1 MPAGAMRSDE
11 ARSNWRRLLEGALAG
26 DTDTIIERY
35 GQPVGALIPFASYI
49 AVLESLE
56 ELRVARQAMPALE
69 ARRPDPATAR
79 SWREVLAELGV
90 EFSDEWSLD
99 SPVTA
104 AGKESTAPSAAGPV
118 RPGLRDTRKR
128 SLGRTADGGRPTI
141 QVSSGWLANCLKC

>member
-1 MPAGAMRSDE
+1 MPAGTMRSDE
-11 ARSNWRRLLEGALAG
+11 ARSNWRRLSEGALTG
-26 DTDTIIERY
+26 DTDTIIERH

-69 ARRPDPATAR
+69 ARRPDPATAGP
-79 SWREVLAELGV
+79 WREVLAELGV

-104 AGKESTAPSAAGPV
+104 ASTEGTAPSAAGPV
-118 RPGLRDTRKR
+118 RPAGRAFETLERD
-128 SLGRTADGGRPTI
+128 P
-141 QVSSGWLANCLKC
+141 

>member
-1 MPAGAMRSDE
+1 MPAGTMRSDE
-11 ARSNWRRLLEGALAG
+11 ARCNWRRLSEGALTG
-26 DTDTIIERY
+26 DTDTIIERH

-69 ARRPDPATAR
+69 ARRPDPATAGP
-79 SWREVLAELGV
+79 WRKVLAELGV

-104 AGKESTAPSAAGPV
+104 ASTESTAPSAAGPV
-118 RPGLRDTRKR
+118 RPAVRGLRDTRKR
-128 SLGRTADGGRPTI
+128 SLGRTADGGRPAI
-141 QVSSGWLANCLKC
+141 QVSSG